1 MVPGCSH
8 CWIGARKT
16 DLAVIDMTA
25 PSVVVVLVHAYCV
38 SLTIAK
44 VKAAVR
50 AMLFDGIEGVRAG
63 INSSRSRPQ
72 DQKVMQ
78 QPPHIAASRGLDKS
92 KPFLRAYKCSMVT
105 GEAEEKFTNVSW
117 RHGEIKK

>member
-63 INSSRSRPQ
+63 IRIVHVVDHRTRKLCSNRPIL
-72 DQKVMQ
+72 
-78 QPPHIAASRGLDKS
+78 PHREGWTSLNHS
-92 KPFLRAYKCSMVT
+92 
-105 GEAEEKFTNVSW
+105 
-117 RHGEIKK
+117 